1 MKTTVKRL
9 SDTRVL
15 VTVSLG
21 EPELEAAEQVALKK
35 IAKKIKIDGF
45 RQGKAPVAVVA
56 KHANPN
62 DIAQESL
69 ENALSKAVAEAFIDN
84 DIQAL
89 ERPTVEVQK
98 FVPKNVLEFTAE
110 ADVLPTITL
119 GDYKKLK
126 ATKPTVSVLAKDV
139 DEVLERIQKGL
150 AIKEETNA
158 AAAMGDEVVI
168 DFVGKQNDEPFDG
181 GTGNEYPLVLG
192 SGSFIPGFEEA
203 LVGHKAGE
211 KFDIPLTF
219 PKEYHAKNL
228 AGKKVV
234 FETTIKK
241 VHAVTLPTL
250 NDEFAAKAGPY
261 TSVTDLKK
269 DIKAEITAQRER
281 EALDT
286 LKDDLVKQLVEK
298 SKVAAPS
305 VLVDDQVAS
314 LEQDMMQNL
323 MYQGMSLNQYL
334 ESKEFSDRDAW
345 LKKEVRPAAE
355 LRVKSGLVLSELS
368 KVEKIEATADE
379 LAERINVFREQYANN
394 LEMAKRF
401 EEPEAQREI
410 ANRLLTEKTVDRL
423 VDLNTK

>member
-158 AAAMGDEVVI
+158 EAAMGDEVVI

-323 MYQGMSLNQYL
+323 MYQGMSLDQYL